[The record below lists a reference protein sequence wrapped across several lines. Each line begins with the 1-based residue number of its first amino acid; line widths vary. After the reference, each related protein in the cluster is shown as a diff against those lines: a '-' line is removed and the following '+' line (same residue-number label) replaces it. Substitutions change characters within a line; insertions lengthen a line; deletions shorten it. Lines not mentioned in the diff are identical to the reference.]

1 MQLLKLVESK
11 VRVGIP
17 LPWNV
22 RNQDCTLLLAQ
33 GHVIHNDTQLETLL
47 ERGMF
52 VDLEEY
58 TAVEAL
64 QEPEAKPSAS
74 LYTRWALAI
83 DTLETALPRLG
94 EAPDSLDV
102 IYALADEILELSR
115 TDADLGLFMAM
126 RQDQAKHLGYGY
138 SHCVYTA
145 LLCGLMTQQL
155 HWSSERTRLITLAA
169 LTMNASIAELQTQMA
184 AQDYPALDRQRA
196 QIRLHPEH
204 SAAALEKA
212 GVTDAEWLATVVQH
226 HEQAGGTGYPKGIS
240 TVSEA
245 AQVLRMADV
254 FMARITP
261 RQLRQPL
268 SIQDAARCMFKED
281 RGGPLSVAA
290 IKVLGIYPPGDLVT
304 LASGEMGIVMR
315 RGAQARSPLVAA
327 VTDPHGKAVST
338 TLHRDT
344 SIAEYAITG
353 PAAERALLSRVP
365 PERLYGYA
373 VPAN

>member
-52 VDLEEY
+52 VDMEEY
-58 TAVEAL
+58 KAVEAL
-64 QEPEAKPSAS
+64 QEPEAKPAIS
-74 LYTRWALAI
+74 LYNRWTLAI
-83 DTLETALPRLG
+83 DALEVILPHFSD
-94 EAPDSLDV
+94 APDGLDA
-102 IYALADEILELSR
+102 IHALADEILELANA
-115 TDADLGLFMAM
+115 DADLGLFMAI
-126 RQDQAKHLGYGY
+126 RQDQAKHLRYGY
-138 SHCVYTA
+138 SHAVHTA
-145 LLCGLMTQQL
+145 FLCGLMTQQL

-169 LTMNASIAELQTQMA
+169 LTMNASIAELQTHMA

-204 SAAALEKA
+204 SVALLEKA
-212 GVTDAEWLATVVQH
+212 GVADSEWLTTVLQH
-226 HEQAGGTGYPKGIS
+226 HEQNGGTGYPKGIS

-254 FMARITP
+254 FIARITP
-261 RQLRQPL
+261 TQLRQSL
-268 SIQDAARCMFKED
+268 AIQDAARCMFKED
-281 RGGPLSVAA
+281 KGGPLSMAA
-290 IKVLGIYPPGDLVT
+290 IKVLGIYPPGDLVK

-315 RGAQARSPLVAA
+315 RGPEARCPLVAA
-327 VTDPHGKAVST
+327 VTDHHGKGVST

-344 SIAEYAITG
+344 SLAEYAITG
-353 PAAERALLSRVP
+353 PATERASLSRVP

-373 VPAN
+373 VPAH